1 MSDYSDYSDYSEHT
15 SLKNWI
21 QPKLPPALILGSSCG
36 IKICSPESTSAFE
49 NSVSQEFAL
58 KMSADLGS
66 PIHQQITRG
75 RSMGR
80 GSYGSV
86 EEITLNTG
94 KTELDKKIPHSRV
107 LSELI
112 DQFVDHKVTY
122 AMKTV
127 RKPPSGK
134 FDLEKVLT
142 EPMIH
147 KRISICSSYV
157 PEFYK
162 MVESDSK
169 HASWAVELCDGD
181 LNKLIPEG
189 GYKELAHSLEG
200 NDKIAEAKETW
211 DLVKNFGKQ
220 IAQSLADVHNYGD
233 GAHLDIKPANIMVKM
248 PVAVGDKPRLLI
260 SDFSMETF
268 TEFDEEKL
276 VKPNQFT
283 ISYCSPEMIKSRS
296 GQFKK
301 DDSMRKDGRIRGDLA
316 DTWMMG
322 ATMIHILT
330 GQSPFHGQSQALIM
344 IALCNGG
351 IPVIPQ
357 DIPADIRKFIEEC
370 FKPVSERKTPAEL
383 ISHF

>member
-1 MSDYSDYSDYSEHT
+1 MSDYSDYSDYS
-15 SLKNWI
+15 SPKNCDR
-21 QPKLPPALILGSSCG
+21 PGLPPALILGSSTG
-36 IKICSPESTSAFE
+36 IKIGSSEFTSPLE
-49 NSVSQEFAL
+49 NCVSHEFL
-58 KMSADLGS
+58 EMADLGS

-86 EEITLNTG
+86 EEITLNIG
-94 KTELDKKIPHSRV
+94 KTKVDGKVQFSHV

-112 DQFVDHKVTY
+112 DQFVDHKETY

-127 RKPPSGK
+127 RKPPGGN
-134 FDLEKVLT
+134 FQLEKVLK

-147 KRISICSSYV
+147 RKISISSSNV

-169 HASWAVELCDGD
+169 HASWAVEMCDSD
-181 LNKLIPEG
+181 LNKLIPDG
-189 GYKELAHSLEG
+189 GYKQLAHSLEG

-220 IAQSLADVHNYGD
+220 IAQSLADIHNYGN
-233 GAHLDIKPANIMVKM
+233 GAHLDIKPANIMVKT

-276 VKPNQFT
+276 VMPNQFT
-283 ISYCSPEMIKSRS
+283 VSYCSPEMIKSRS
-296 GQFKK
+296 GQFKE

-330 GQSPFHGQSQALIM
+330 GQCPFHGQGQALIM
-344 IALCNGG
+344 MALCNGG
-351 IPVIPQ
+351 IPIIPQ
-357 DIPADIRKFIEEC
+357 DIPVDISKFIEEC
-370 FKPVSERKTPAEL
+370 FKPVSERKTPTEL
-383 ISHF
+383 IHFF